1 MKNAVELLKRALTKK
16 KKKKNEN
23 KNEII
28 SSDIKSVTYHLNNI
42 TEFECDEL
50 CQAMTSSTWMFTI
63 KVINDE

>member
-1 MKNAVELLKRALTKK
+1 MQWNYLREHWQ
-16 KKKKNEN
+16 KKNNNKN

-28 SSDIKSVTYHLNNI
+28 SSDIKWVTDHLNNI

-50 CQAMTSSTWMFTI
+50 CQVMTSSTWMFTI

>member
-16 KKKKNEN
+16 KKNEN

-28 SSDIKSVTYHLNNI
+28 SSDIKLVTYHLNNI
-42 TEFECDEL
+42 TELEYDEL